1 METIT
6 KSEHLPRK
14 LSTGQRKQR
23 LEVARKLSDEAIKQ
37 VETKIRKGL
46 WKKHLDD
53 VRTVVRH
60 AGGALYHD
68 QIQGRSS

>member
-6 KSEHLPRK
+6 KNEHLPRK
-14 LSTGQRKQR
+14 LNTGQRKQR

-37 VETKIRKGL
+37 VETKLRKGL

-53 VRTVVRH
+53 VSP
-60 AGGALYHD
+60 LL
-68 QIQGRSS
+68 S

>member
-6 KSEHLPRK
+6 KSEHLPRR

-23 LEVARKLSDEAIKQ
+23 LEVVRKLSDEAIKQ
-37 VETKIRKGL
+37 VETNLRKGL

-53 VRTVVRH
+53 VRIPRH
-60 AGGALYHD
+60 KSD
-68 QIQGRSS
+68 RSRSRSSRSSRS